1 MSKYGLS
8 AKQIGIRLQEHRGK
22 RMFHNGA
29 TLEALCKKAKMTET
43 NWKEREK
50 GKMDMR
56 LSTFF
61 KMLSAL
67 KVTPSQFFEGM
78 KK

>member
-1 MSKYGLS
+1 MKYGLS
-8 AKQIGIRLQEHRGK
+8 AKQVGRRIRVFREDPGFYK
-22 RMFHNGA
+22 F
-29 TLEALCKKAKMTET
+29 TLASLCKKAKMTET

-56 LSTFF
+56 LSTLF

-67 KVTPSQFFEGM
+67 KVTPREFFGGVER
-78 KK
+78 